1 MKCPHCSFDNRDDAA
16 FCENCGEVFVA
27 ASAKVSVPPV
37 VEVPPVV
44 RVPDVAPAPSKPAPR
59 ASVADL
65 VDPVPDGPDVPDL
78 SGFERLVDSSY
89 VPPAATQA
97 GDTAEI
103 PRINEEYVPRAR
115 SYAMGPTEKELRRRD
130 RQQKKLAK
138 KFSKMQEKEEARK
151 AKELLRAEKERLRAE
166 TAAEKERLRAAEA
179 EAREQRRIAEEEA
192 REARRAAEAAEREER
207 ERLEQERAAAATA
220 AAAVA
225 AETAEME
232 EAPEFTTPGEDA
244 PVAENETSKAGDASG
259 VAFGAIPGAVAG
271 FAAADATA
279 KDDDLDEVLSSG
291 DEVVSLF
298 ERSGKRPAR
307 MGSHAAR
314 PSVNRQGRGRS
325 RKTQDEAGATPETPV
340 VQEAPQ
346 ASPNE
351 SADACAAEE
360 TALMEAASAI
370 VVADQAAVTTAEAE
384 EALTPRAT
392 GELAFPSTIEEETP
406 ELESSIDFSA
416 PEEAA
421 PVRDGADTEAPFPG
435 PSARPPRAKGP
446 IIAAAC
452 IALAV
457 VLAAVAGGTYMAEL
471 WGGKTIPEVVGLSQP
486 EAVDALTA
494 KGFVAQAVEVKSDD
508 PQGTV
513 LSSDPEQGH
522 RAEEGSTVTLSVAVP
537 RIVPAI
543 VGATSEEAAQALEA
557 EGFTAVT
564 YTEEKSNEAAGT
576 VLAVSP
582 EAGTEAK
589 SGDAITVTVAVPY
602 TVPDVEG
609 MSEADAKAALQAE
622 GYEVT
627 SEWYTTE
634 DIEEGTAVSTD
645 PAAGSELNSGSEV
658 TLYVAH
664 SRGTELVDLTREILP
679 GANLTNDEG
688 SFKVENI
695 KSCTYRGD
703 GEVLY
708 TVEARQYEVVT
719 MPFGLG
725 QETVFAKKLTTIEG
739 GIVWND
745 DNEVSYA
752 SPSYSLR
759 ALVLRRTKLGESDL
773 ILTLL
778 SEDGSQKR
786 AVAKGARRPKSSF
799 AARTEPFCVI
809 DALCATGRSLD
820 ILKEARLVAAHDA
833 LRCNLEASAAAA
845 PVAELL
851 ARMSQRDLANP
862 RLFQSAMRVLDAMDG
877 ADDSHRA
884 ALSAAELLKILAFS
898 GLRPSLEVC
907 VGCGEPVALVEGARI
922 PFSAAGGGVLCESC
936 RGLDESVLVDA
947 GTLCWAQYFLTT
959 PFDAIAEG
967 PVDLTGTFAVLH
979 LVQDLVR
986 AHIGSS
992 LKSLEFLFTCG
1003 LF

>member
-1 MKCPHCSFDNRDDAA
+1 M
-16 FCENCGEVFVA
+16 
-27 ASAKVSVPPV
+27 
-37 VEVPPVV
+37 
-44 RVPDVAPAPSKPAPR
+44 
-59 ASVADL
+59 
-65 VDPVPDGPDVPDL
+65 
-78 SGFERLVDSSY
+78 
-89 VPPAATQA
+89 
-97 GDTAEI
+97 
-103 PRINEEYVPRAR
+103 
-115 SYAMGPTEKELRRRD
+115 
-130 RQQKKLAK
+130 
-138 KFSKMQEKEEARK
+138 
-151 AKELLRAEKERLRAE
+151 
-166 TAAEKERLRAAEA
+166 RAAEA

-192 REARRAAEAAEREER
+192 REARRAAEAAEREEC
-207 ERLEQERAAAATA
+207 ERLEQERVATATA

-244 PVAENETSKAGDASG
+244 PVAESEASKAGDASG

-279 KDDDLDEVLSSG
+279 KEDDLDEVLSSG

-325 RKTQDEAGATPETPV
+325 RKTQEEAGATPETPV
-340 VQEAPQ
+340 VQEA
-346 ASPNE
+346 
-351 SADACAAEE
+351 
-360 TALMEAASAI
+360 ALMEAASAI
-370 VVADQAAVTTAEAE
+370 VVADQAAITIAETE
-384 EALTPRAT
+384 EALAPRAT

-421 PVRDGADTEAPFPG
+421 PVRDGADGEAPFPG

-486 EAVDALTA
+486 EATDALSA
-494 KGFVAQAVEVKSDD
+494 KGFAAQAVEVKSDE

-564 YTEEKSNEAAGT
+564 YTEDKSNEAAGT

-752 SPSYSLR
+752 SPSIRY
-759 ALVLRRTKLGESDL
+759 
-773 ILTLL
+773 
-778 SEDGSQKR
+778 
-786 AVAKGARRPKSSF
+786 
-799 AARTEPFCVI
+799 
-809 DALCATGRSLD
+809 
-820 ILKEARLVAAHDA
+820 
-833 LRCNLEASAAAA
+833 
-845 PVAELL
+845 
-851 ARMSQRDLANP
+851 
-862 RLFQSAMRVLDAMDG
+862 
-877 ADDSHRA
+877 
-884 ALSAAELLKILAFS
+884 
-898 GLRPSLEVC
+898 
-907 VGCGEPVALVEGARI
+907 
-922 PFSAAGGGVLCESC
+922 
-936 RGLDESVLVDA
+936 
-947 GTLCWAQYFLTT
+947 
-959 PFDAIAEG
+959 
-967 PVDLTGTFAVLH
+967 
-979 LVQDLVR
+979 
-986 AHIGSS
+986 
-992 LKSLEFLFTCG
+992 
-1003 LF
+1003 

>member
-27 ASAKVSVPPV
+27 AGAAKVSVPSV

-44 RVPDVAPAPSKPAPR
+44 RVPDIAPASSKSAVR

-65 VDPVPDGPDVPDL
+65 VDPVPDGPEVPDL

-89 VPPAATQA
+89 VPPVAAQA

-138 KFSKMQEKEEARK
+138 KFTKMQEKEEARK

-192 REARRAAEAAEREER
+192 REARRAAEAAERERLAAAEREER
-207 ERLEQERAAAATA
+207 ERAEQERLEREQAEALTAAATVA
-220 AAAVA
+220 AATVENEARSKASESEGAALSMGPSAKSDAA
-225 AETAEME
+225 AETL
-232 EAPEFTTPGEDA
+232 
-244 PVAENETSKAGDASG
+244 
-259 VAFGAIPGAVAG
+259 VAG
-271 FAAADATA
+271 ESDE
-279 KDDDLDEVLSSG
+279 LDEILFSG

-314 PSVNRQGRGRS
+314 PSVNRQKRNRGRGVPEEAS
-325 RKTQDEAGATPETPV
+325 AAPENPEEPEMPASSPDEPADVRAT
-340 VQEAPQ
+340 
-346 ASPNE
+346 
-351 SADACAAEE
+351 EE

-370 VVADQAAVTTAEAE
+370 VVADQAAVTAAEAE
-384 EALTPRAT
+384 EALAPRAT
-392 GELAFPSTIEEETP
+392 GELAFPATIEEEGAP
-406 ELESSIDFSA
+406 ESEPSIDFSV
-416 PEEAA
+416 PEEVV
-421 PVRDGADTEAPFPG
+421 PVREGADAETPFSG

-452 IALAV
+452 IALAII
-457 VLAAVAGGTYMAEL
+457 LAAVAGGTYMAEL

-486 EAVDALTA
+486 EAVDALAA
-494 KGFVAQAVEVKSDD
+494 KGFAAQAVEMKSDE

-522 RAEEGSTVTLSVAVP
+522 RAEEGSTVTLSVAAP

-543 VGATSEEAAQALEA
+543 VGATSDEAAQALEA

-609 MSEADAKAALQAE
+609 MSEADAKAALEAE
-622 GYEVT
+622 GYEVST
-627 SEWYTTE
+627 EWYTTE

-645 PAAGSELNSGSEV
+645 PTAGSELNSGSEV

-688 SFKVENI
+688 SFKVESI

-752 SPSYSLR
+752 SPSIRY
-759 ALVLRRTKLGESDL
+759 
-773 ILTLL
+773 
-778 SEDGSQKR
+778 
-786 AVAKGARRPKSSF
+786 
-799 AARTEPFCVI
+799 
-809 DALCATGRSLD
+809 
-820 ILKEARLVAAHDA
+820 
-833 LRCNLEASAAAA
+833 
-845 PVAELL
+845 
-851 ARMSQRDLANP
+851 
-862 RLFQSAMRVLDAMDG
+862 
-877 ADDSHRA
+877 
-884 ALSAAELLKILAFS
+884 
-898 GLRPSLEVC
+898 
-907 VGCGEPVALVEGARI
+907 
-922 PFSAAGGGVLCESC
+922 
-936 RGLDESVLVDA
+936 
-947 GTLCWAQYFLTT
+947 
-959 PFDAIAEG
+959 
-967 PVDLTGTFAVLH
+967 
-979 LVQDLVR
+979 
-986 AHIGSS
+986 
-992 LKSLEFLFTCG
+992 
-1003 LF
+1003 

>member
-27 ASAKVSVPPV
+27 AGAAKVSVPSV

-44 RVPDVAPAPSKPAPR
+44 HVPDIAPASSKSAVR

-65 VDPVPDGPDVPDL
+65 VDPVPDGPEVPDL

-89 VPPAATQA
+89 VPPAAAQA

-138 KFSKMQEKEEARK
+138 KFTKMQEKEEARK

-192 REARRAAEAAEREER
+192 REARRAAEAAERERLATVEREER
-207 ERLEQERAAAATA
+207 ERLEQERVAAATA

-225 AETAEME
+225 VETAEME
-232 EAPEFTTPGEDA
+232 ETPEFTTPGEDA
-244 PVAENETSKAGDASG
+244 PVAESEASKAGDASG

-271 FAAADATA
+271 FAAVDATA

-314 PSVNRQGRGRS
+314 PSVNRQKRARN
-325 RKTQDEAGATPETPV
+325 RNVQEEAGATPE
-340 VQEAPQ
+340 APE

-351 SADACAAEE
+351 PADACAAKE

-384 EALTPRAT
+384 EALAPRAT
-392 GELAFPSTIEEETP
+392 GELAFPATIEEEGAP
-406 ELESSIDFSA
+406 ESEPSIDFSV
-416 PEEAA
+416 PEEVV
-421 PVRDGADTEAPFPG
+421 PVREGADAETPFSG

-452 IALAV
+452 IALAII
-457 VLAAVAGGTYMAEL
+457 LAAVAGGTYMAEL

-486 EAVDALTA
+486 EAVDALAA
-494 KGFVAQAVEVKSDD
+494 KGFAAQAVEVKSDD

-609 MSEADAKAALQAE
+609 MSEADAKAALEAE
-622 GYEVT
+622 GYEVST
-627 SEWYTTE
+627 EWYTTE

-645 PAAGSELNSGSEV
+645 PTAGSELNSGSEV

-752 SPSYSLR
+752 SPSIRY
-759 ALVLRRTKLGESDL
+759 
-773 ILTLL
+773 
-778 SEDGSQKR
+778 
-786 AVAKGARRPKSSF
+786 
-799 AARTEPFCVI
+799 
-809 DALCATGRSLD
+809 
-820 ILKEARLVAAHDA
+820 
-833 LRCNLEASAAAA
+833 
-845 PVAELL
+845 
-851 ARMSQRDLANP
+851 
-862 RLFQSAMRVLDAMDG
+862 
-877 ADDSHRA
+877 
-884 ALSAAELLKILAFS
+884 
-898 GLRPSLEVC
+898 
-907 VGCGEPVALVEGARI
+907 
-922 PFSAAGGGVLCESC
+922 
-936 RGLDESVLVDA
+936 
-947 GTLCWAQYFLTT
+947 
-959 PFDAIAEG
+959 
-967 PVDLTGTFAVLH
+967 
-979 LVQDLVR
+979 
-986 AHIGSS
+986 
-992 LKSLEFLFTCG
+992 
-1003 LF
+1003 

>member
-27 ASAKVSVPPV
+27 AGAAKVSVPSV

-44 RVPDVAPAPSKPAPR
+44 RVPDIAPASSKSAVR

-65 VDPVPDGPDVPDL
+65 VDPVPDGPEVPDL

-89 VPPAATQA
+89 VPPAAAQA

-138 KFSKMQEKEEARK
+138 KFTKMQEKEEARK

-192 REARRAAEAAEREER
+192 REARRAAEAAERERLATVEREER
-207 ERLEQERAAAATA
+207 ERAEQERLEREQAEALTTAATVAAAAIENEARSKASEPEGA
-220 AAAVA
+220 ALSMGPSAKSDAA
-225 AETAEME
+225 AETL
-232 EAPEFTTPGEDA
+232 
-244 PVAENETSKAGDASG
+244 VAVESDE
-259 VAFGAIPGAVAG
+259 
-271 FAAADATA
+271 
-279 KDDDLDEVLSSG
+279 LDEILSSG

-298 ERSGKRPAR
+298 ERSGKCPAR

-314 PSVNRQGRGRS
+314 PSVNRQKRNRGRGVPEEAS
-325 RKTQDEAGATPETPV
+325 AAPENPEEPEMPASSPDEPADVRAT
-340 VQEAPQ
+340 
-346 ASPNE
+346 
-351 SADACAAEE
+351 EE

-384 EALTPRAT
+384 EALAPRAT
-392 GELAFPSTIEEETP
+392 GELAFPATIEEEGAP
-406 ELESSIDFSA
+406 ESEPSIDFSV
-416 PEEAA
+416 PEEVV
-421 PVRDGADTEAPFPG
+421 PVQEGADAETPFSG

-452 IALAV
+452 IALAII
-457 VLAAVAGGTYMAEL
+457 LAAVAGGTYMAEL

-486 EAVDALTA
+486 EATDALAA
-494 KGFVAQAVEVKSDD
+494 KDFAAQAVEVKSDD

-543 VGATSEEAAQALEA
+543 VGATSDDAAQALEA

-752 SPSYSLR
+752 SPSIRY
-759 ALVLRRTKLGESDL
+759 
-773 ILTLL
+773 
-778 SEDGSQKR
+778 
-786 AVAKGARRPKSSF
+786 
-799 AARTEPFCVI
+799 
-809 DALCATGRSLD
+809 
-820 ILKEARLVAAHDA
+820 
-833 LRCNLEASAAAA
+833 
-845 PVAELL
+845 
-851 ARMSQRDLANP
+851 
-862 RLFQSAMRVLDAMDG
+862 
-877 ADDSHRA
+877 
-884 ALSAAELLKILAFS
+884 
-898 GLRPSLEVC
+898 
-907 VGCGEPVALVEGARI
+907 
-922 PFSAAGGGVLCESC
+922 
-936 RGLDESVLVDA
+936 
-947 GTLCWAQYFLTT
+947 
-959 PFDAIAEG
+959 
-967 PVDLTGTFAVLH
+967 
-979 LVQDLVR
+979 
-986 AHIGSS
+986 
-992 LKSLEFLFTCG
+992 
-1003 LF
+1003 

>member
-103 PRINEEYVPRAR
+103 PCINEEYVPRAR

-130 RQQKKLAK
+130 RQQKRLAK

-207 ERLEQERAAAATA
+207 ERLEQERVAAATA

-244 PVAENETSKAGDASG
+244 PVAESEASKAGDASG

-279 KDDDLDEVLSSG
+279 KEDDLDEVLSSG

-325 RKTQDEAGATPETPV
+325 RKTQEEAGATPETPV

-370 VVADQAAVTTAEAE
+370 VVADQAAITIAETE
-384 EALTPRAT
+384 EALAPRAT

-421 PVRDGADTEAPFPG
+421 PVRDGADGEAPFPG

-486 EAVDALTA
+486 EATDALSA
-494 KGFVAQAVEVKSDD
+494 KGFAAQAVEVKSDE

-564 YTEEKSNEAAGT
+564 YTEDKSNEAAGT

-752 SPSYSLR
+752 SPSIRY
-759 ALVLRRTKLGESDL
+759 
-773 ILTLL
+773 
-778 SEDGSQKR
+778 
-786 AVAKGARRPKSSF
+786 
-799 AARTEPFCVI
+799 
-809 DALCATGRSLD
+809 
-820 ILKEARLVAAHDA
+820 
-833 LRCNLEASAAAA
+833 
-845 PVAELL
+845 
-851 ARMSQRDLANP
+851 
-862 RLFQSAMRVLDAMDG
+862 
-877 ADDSHRA
+877 
-884 ALSAAELLKILAFS
+884 
-898 GLRPSLEVC
+898 
-907 VGCGEPVALVEGARI
+907 
-922 PFSAAGGGVLCESC
+922 
-936 RGLDESVLVDA
+936 
-947 GTLCWAQYFLTT
+947 
-959 PFDAIAEG
+959 
-967 PVDLTGTFAVLH
+967 
-979 LVQDLVR
+979 
-986 AHIGSS
+986 
-992 LKSLEFLFTCG
+992 
-1003 LF
+1003 

>member
-27 ASAKVSVPPV
+27 AGAAKVSVPSV

-44 RVPDVAPAPSKPAPR
+44 HVPDIAPASSKSAVR

-65 VDPVPDGPDVPDL
+65 VDPVPDGPEVPDL

-89 VPPAATQA
+89 VPPAAAQA

-138 KFSKMQEKEEARK
+138 KFTKMQEKEEARK

-179 EAREQRRIAEEEA
+179 EARERRRIAEEEA
-192 REARRAAEAAEREER
+192 REARRAAEAAERERLAAAEREER
-207 ERLEQERAAAATA
+207 ERAEQERLEREQAEALTTAATVAAAAIENEARSKASEPEGA
-220 AAAVA
+220 ALSMGPSAKSDAA
-225 AETAEME
+225 AETL
-232 EAPEFTTPGEDA
+232 
-244 PVAENETSKAGDASG
+244 VAVESDE
-259 VAFGAIPGAVAG
+259 
-271 FAAADATA
+271 
-279 KDDDLDEVLSSG
+279 LDEILSSG

-298 ERSGKRPAR
+298 ERSGKRPAC

-314 PSVNRQGRGRS
+314 PSVNRQKRNRGRGVPEEAS
-325 RKTQDEAGATPETPV
+325 AAPENPEEPEMPASSPDEPADVRAT
-340 VQEAPQ
+340 
-346 ASPNE
+346 
-351 SADACAAEE
+351 EE

-384 EALTPRAT
+384 EALAPRAT
-392 GELAFPSTIEEETP
+392 GELAFPATIEEEGAP
-406 ELESSIDFSA
+406 ESEPSIDFSV
-416 PEEAA
+416 PEEVV
-421 PVRDGADTEAPFPG
+421 PVREGADAETPFSG

-452 IALAV
+452 IALAII
-457 VLAAVAGGTYMAEL
+457 LAAVAGGTYMAEL

-486 EAVDALTA
+486 EAVDALAA
-494 KGFVAQAVEVKSDD
+494 KGFAAQAVEVKSDD

-522 RAEEGSTVTLSVAVP
+522 RAEEGSTVTLSVAAP

-543 VGATSEEAAQALEA
+543 VGATSDDAAQALEA

-564 YTEEKSNEAAGT
+564 YTEEKSNEVAGT

-609 MSEADAKAALQAE
+609 MSEADAKAALEAE
-622 GYEVT
+622 GYEVST
-627 SEWYTTE
+627 EWYTTE

-645 PAAGSELNSGSEV
+645 PIAGSELNSGSEV

-752 SPSYSLR
+752 SPSIRY
-759 ALVLRRTKLGESDL
+759 
-773 ILTLL
+773 
-778 SEDGSQKR
+778 
-786 AVAKGARRPKSSF
+786 
-799 AARTEPFCVI
+799 
-809 DALCATGRSLD
+809 
-820 ILKEARLVAAHDA
+820 
-833 LRCNLEASAAAA
+833 
-845 PVAELL
+845 
-851 ARMSQRDLANP
+851 
-862 RLFQSAMRVLDAMDG
+862 
-877 ADDSHRA
+877 
-884 ALSAAELLKILAFS
+884 
-898 GLRPSLEVC
+898 
-907 VGCGEPVALVEGARI
+907 
-922 PFSAAGGGVLCESC
+922 
-936 RGLDESVLVDA
+936 
-947 GTLCWAQYFLTT
+947 
-959 PFDAIAEG
+959 
-967 PVDLTGTFAVLH
+967 
-979 LVQDLVR
+979 
-986 AHIGSS
+986 
-992 LKSLEFLFTCG
+992 
-1003 LF
+1003 

>member
-27 ASAKVSVPPV
+27 AGAAKVSVPSV

-44 RVPDVAPAPSKPAPR
+44 RVPDIAPASSKSAVR

-65 VDPVPDGPDVPDL
+65 VDPVPDGPEVPDL

-89 VPPAATQA
+89 VPPAAAQA

-138 KFSKMQEKEEARK
+138 KFTKMQEKEEARK

-192 REARRAAEAAEREER
+192 REARRAAEAAERERLATVEREER
-207 ERLEQERAAAATA
+207 ERAEQERLEREQAEALTTAATVAAAAIENEARSKASEPEGA
-220 AAAVA
+220 ALSMGPSAKSDAA
-225 AETAEME
+225 AETL
-232 EAPEFTTPGEDA
+232 
-244 PVAENETSKAGDASG
+244 VAVESDE
-259 VAFGAIPGAVAG
+259 
-271 FAAADATA
+271 
-279 KDDDLDEVLSSG
+279 LDEILSSG
-291 DEVVSLF
+291 DEMVSLF
-298 ERSGKRPAR
+298 ERSGKCPAR

-314 PSVNRQGRGRS
+314 PSVNRQKRNRGRGVPEEAS
-325 RKTQDEAGATPETPV
+325 AAPENPEEPEMPASSPDEPADVRAT
-340 VQEAPQ
+340 
-346 ASPNE
+346 
-351 SADACAAEE
+351 EE

-384 EALTPRAT
+384 EALAPRAT
-392 GELAFPSTIEEETP
+392 GELAFPATIEEEGAP
-406 ELESSIDFSA
+406 ESEPSIDFSV
-416 PEEAA
+416 PEEVV
-421 PVRDGADTEAPFPG
+421 PVQEGADAETPFSG

-452 IALAV
+452 IALAII
-457 VLAAVAGGTYMAEL
+457 LAAVAGGTYMAEL

-486 EAVDALTA
+486 EATDALAA
-494 KGFVAQAVEVKSDD
+494 KGFAAQAVEVKSDD

-543 VGATSEEAAQALEA
+543 VGATSDDAAQALEA

-609 MSEADAKAALQAE
+609 MSEADAKAALEAE
-622 GYEVT
+622 GYEVST
-627 SEWYTTE
+627 EWYTTE

-752 SPSYSLR
+752 SPSIRY
-759 ALVLRRTKLGESDL
+759 
-773 ILTLL
+773 
-778 SEDGSQKR
+778 
-786 AVAKGARRPKSSF
+786 
-799 AARTEPFCVI
+799 
-809 DALCATGRSLD
+809 
-820 ILKEARLVAAHDA
+820 
-833 LRCNLEASAAAA
+833 
-845 PVAELL
+845 
-851 ARMSQRDLANP
+851 
-862 RLFQSAMRVLDAMDG
+862 
-877 ADDSHRA
+877 
-884 ALSAAELLKILAFS
+884 
-898 GLRPSLEVC
+898 
-907 VGCGEPVALVEGARI
+907 
-922 PFSAAGGGVLCESC
+922 
-936 RGLDESVLVDA
+936 
-947 GTLCWAQYFLTT
+947 
-959 PFDAIAEG
+959 
-967 PVDLTGTFAVLH
+967 
-979 LVQDLVR
+979 
-986 AHIGSS
+986 
-992 LKSLEFLFTCG
+992 
-1003 LF
+1003 

>member
-27 ASAKVSVPPV
+27 AGAAKVSVPSV

-44 RVPDVAPAPSKPAPR
+44 RVPDIAPASSKSAVR

-65 VDPVPDGPDVPDL
+65 VDPVPDGPEVPDL

-89 VPPAATQA
+89 VPPAAAQA

-138 KFSKMQEKEEARK
+138 KFTKMQEKEEARK

-192 REARRAAEAAEREER
+192 REARRAAEAAERERLAAAEREER
-207 ERLEQERAAAATA
+207 ERAEQERLEREQAEALTTAATVAAAAIENEARSKASEPEGA
-220 AAAVA
+220 ALSMGPSAKSDAA
-225 AETAEME
+225 AETL
-232 EAPEFTTPGEDA
+232 
-244 PVAENETSKAGDASG
+244 VAVESDE
-259 VAFGAIPGAVAG
+259 
-271 FAAADATA
+271 
-279 KDDDLDEVLSSG
+279 LDEILSSG
-291 DEVVSLF
+291 DDVVSLF

-314 PSVNRQGRGRS
+314 PSVNRQKRNRGRGVPEEAAAAPENPEEPEMPAS
-325 RKTQDEAGATPETPV
+325 SPDEPADVRAT
-340 VQEAPQ
+340 
-346 ASPNE
+346 
-351 SADACAAEE
+351 EE

-370 VVADQAAVTTAEAE
+370 VVADQATVTTAEAE
-384 EALTPRAT
+384 EALAPRAT
-392 GELAFPSTIEEETP
+392 GELAVPAAIGEVIPETEPPVDYQVLEE
-406 ELESSIDFSA
+406 DASA
-416 PEEAA
+416 PYEVDDETSSPA
-421 PVRDGADTEAPFPG
+421 PT
-435 PSARPPRAKGP
+435 ARPPRAKGP

-486 EAVDALTA
+486 EATDALSA
-494 KGFVAQAVEVKSDD
+494 KGFAAQAVEVKSDE

-752 SPSYSLR
+752 SPSIRY
-759 ALVLRRTKLGESDL
+759 
-773 ILTLL
+773 
-778 SEDGSQKR
+778 
-786 AVAKGARRPKSSF
+786 
-799 AARTEPFCVI
+799 
-809 DALCATGRSLD
+809 
-820 ILKEARLVAAHDA
+820 
-833 LRCNLEASAAAA
+833 
-845 PVAELL
+845 
-851 ARMSQRDLANP
+851 
-862 RLFQSAMRVLDAMDG
+862 
-877 ADDSHRA
+877 
-884 ALSAAELLKILAFS
+884 
-898 GLRPSLEVC
+898 
-907 VGCGEPVALVEGARI
+907 
-922 PFSAAGGGVLCESC
+922 
-936 RGLDESVLVDA
+936 
-947 GTLCWAQYFLTT
+947 
-959 PFDAIAEG
+959 
-967 PVDLTGTFAVLH
+967 
-979 LVQDLVR
+979 
-986 AHIGSS
+986 
-992 LKSLEFLFTCG
+992 
-1003 LF
+1003 

>member
-1 MKCPHCSFDNRDDAA
+1 
-16 FCENCGEVFVA
+16 
-27 ASAKVSVPPV
+27 
-37 VEVPPVV
+37 
-44 RVPDVAPAPSKPAPR
+44 
-59 ASVADL
+59 
-65 VDPVPDGPDVPDL
+65 
-78 SGFERLVDSSY
+78 
-89 VPPAATQA
+89 
-97 GDTAEI
+97 
-103 PRINEEYVPRAR
+103 
-115 SYAMGPTEKELRRRD
+115 
-130 RQQKKLAK
+130 
-138 KFSKMQEKEEARK
+138 
-151 AKELLRAEKERLRAE
+151 
-166 TAAEKERLRAAEA
+166 
-179 EAREQRRIAEEEA
+179 
-192 REARRAAEAAEREER
+192 
-207 ERLEQERAAAATA
+207 
-220 AAAVA
+220 
-225 AETAEME
+225 
-232 EAPEFTTPGEDA
+232 
-244 PVAENETSKAGDASG
+244 
-259 VAFGAIPGAVAG
+259 
-271 FAAADATA
+271 
-279 KDDDLDEVLSSG
+279 
-291 DEVVSLF
+291 
-298 ERSGKRPAR
+298 
-307 MGSHAAR
+307 
-314 PSVNRQGRGRS
+314 
-325 RKTQDEAGATPETPV
+325 
-340 VQEAPQ
+340 
-346 ASPNE
+346 
-351 SADACAAEE
+351 
-360 TALMEAASAI
+360 MEAASAI
-370 VVADQAAVTTAEAE
+370 VVADQAAITIAEAE

-406 ELESSIDFSA
+406 ELESSIGFSA

-421 PVRDGADTEAPFPG
+421 PVRDGADGEAPFPG

-486 EAVDALTA
+486 EAVDALAA

-752 SPSYSLR
+752 SPSIRY
-759 ALVLRRTKLGESDL
+759 
-773 ILTLL
+773 
-778 SEDGSQKR
+778 
-786 AVAKGARRPKSSF
+786 
-799 AARTEPFCVI
+799 
-809 DALCATGRSLD
+809 
-820 ILKEARLVAAHDA
+820 
-833 LRCNLEASAAAA
+833 
-845 PVAELL
+845 
-851 ARMSQRDLANP
+851 
-862 RLFQSAMRVLDAMDG
+862 
-877 ADDSHRA
+877 
-884 ALSAAELLKILAFS
+884 
-898 GLRPSLEVC
+898 
-907 VGCGEPVALVEGARI
+907 
-922 PFSAAGGGVLCESC
+922 
-936 RGLDESVLVDA
+936 
-947 GTLCWAQYFLTT
+947 
-959 PFDAIAEG
+959 
-967 PVDLTGTFAVLH
+967 
-979 LVQDLVR
+979 
-986 AHIGSS
+986 
-992 LKSLEFLFTCG
+992 
-1003 LF
+1003 

>member
-27 ASAKVSVPPV
+27 ASAAKVSVPSV

-44 RVPDVAPAPSKPAPR
+44 RVPDIEAAPAKPATR

-65 VDPVPDGPDVPDL
+65 VDPVPDGPAVPDL

-89 VPPAATQA
+89 VPPAAAQA

-151 AKELLRAEKERLRAE
+151 AKELLRVEKERLRAE

-179 EAREQRRIAEEEA
+179 
-192 REARRAAEAAEREER
+192 AEREER
-207 ERLEQERAAAATA
+207 ERAEQERLEREQAEALTAAATVA
-220 AAAVA
+220 AAAVENEARSMESEPEGA
-225 AETAEME
+225 ALSMGTSAKSDVVAEM
-232 EAPEFTTPGEDA
+232 
-244 PVAENETSKAGDASG
+244 PVATEGDG
-259 VAFGAIPGAVAG
+259 
-271 FAAADATA
+271 
-279 KDDDLDEVLSSG
+279 LDEILSSG

-314 PSVNRQGRGRS
+314 PSVNRQKRNRGRGVPE
-325 RKTQDEAGATPETPV
+325 EASAASENPEVPETQVP
-340 VQEAPQ
+340 
-346 ASPNE
+346 SPDE
-351 SADACAAEE
+351 TADVRATEE

-384 EALTPRAT
+384 EGLAPLTT
-392 GELAFPSTIEEETP
+392 GELAVPAAIGEAVPKT
-406 ELESSIDFSA
+406 ESSGDFSA
-416 PEEAA
+416 AEEDAL
-421 PVRDGADTEAPFPG
+421 VRDEVDDEAPFPG

-452 IALAV
+452 IALAII
-457 VLAAVAGGTYMAEL
+457 LAAVAGGTYMAEL
-471 WGGKTIPEVVGLSQP
+471 WCGKTIPEVVGLFQP
-486 EAVDALTA
+486 EAVDALAA
-494 KGFVAQAVEVKSDD
+494 KGFAAQAVEMKSDE

-522 RAEEGSTVTLSVAVP
+522 RAEEGSTVTLSVAAP

-543 VGATSEEAAQALEA
+543 VGATSDEAAQALEA

-609 MSEADAKAALQAE
+609 MSEADAKAVLEAE
-622 GYEVT
+622 GYEVST
-627 SEWYTTE
+627 EWYTTE

-752 SPSYSLR
+752 SPSIRY
-759 ALVLRRTKLGESDL
+759 
-773 ILTLL
+773 
-778 SEDGSQKR
+778 
-786 AVAKGARRPKSSF
+786 
-799 AARTEPFCVI
+799 
-809 DALCATGRSLD
+809 
-820 ILKEARLVAAHDA
+820 
-833 LRCNLEASAAAA
+833 
-845 PVAELL
+845 
-851 ARMSQRDLANP
+851 
-862 RLFQSAMRVLDAMDG
+862 
-877 ADDSHRA
+877 
-884 ALSAAELLKILAFS
+884 
-898 GLRPSLEVC
+898 
-907 VGCGEPVALVEGARI
+907 
-922 PFSAAGGGVLCESC
+922 
-936 RGLDESVLVDA
+936 
-947 GTLCWAQYFLTT
+947 
-959 PFDAIAEG
+959 
-967 PVDLTGTFAVLH
+967 
-979 LVQDLVR
+979 
-986 AHIGSS
+986 
-992 LKSLEFLFTCG
+992 
-1003 LF
+1003 

>member
-27 ASAKVSVPPV
+27 AGAAKVSVPSV

-44 RVPDVAPAPSKPAPR
+44 RVPDIAPASSKSAVR

-65 VDPVPDGPDVPDL
+65 VDPVPDGPEVPDL

-89 VPPAATQA
+89 VPPAAAQA

-138 KFSKMQEKEEARK
+138 KFTKMQEKEEARK

-192 REARRAAEAAEREER
+192 REARRAAEAAERERLATVEREER
-207 ERLEQERAAAATA
+207 ERLEQERVAAATA

-225 AETAEME
+225 VETAEME
-232 EAPEFTTPGEDA
+232 ETPEFTTPGEDA
-244 PVAENETSKAGDASG
+244 PVAESEASKAGDASG

-271 FAAADATA
+271 FAAVDATA
-279 KDDDLDEVLSSG
+279 EDDGLGEVLSSG

-314 PSVNRQGRGRS
+314 PSVNRQKRS
-325 RKTQDEAGATPETPV
+325 RNRSAQEEAPETLETPEAAEVP
-340 VQEAPQ
+340 A
-346 ASPNE
+346 ASFDEP
-351 SADACAAEE
+351 ADACAAEE

-370 VVADQAAVTTAEAE
+370 VVADQAAVTTTEAE
-384 EALTPRAT
+384 EALAPRAT

-406 ELESSIDFSA
+406 EVESSIDFSA

-486 EAVDALTA
+486 EAVDALAA
-494 KGFVAQAVEVKSDD
+494 KGFAPQAVEVKSDD
-508 PQGTV
+508 PQDTV

-695 KSCTYRGD
+695 TSCTYRGD

-752 SPSYSLR
+752 SPSIRY
-759 ALVLRRTKLGESDL
+759 
-773 ILTLL
+773 
-778 SEDGSQKR
+778 
-786 AVAKGARRPKSSF
+786 
-799 AARTEPFCVI
+799 
-809 DALCATGRSLD
+809 
-820 ILKEARLVAAHDA
+820 
-833 LRCNLEASAAAA
+833 
-845 PVAELL
+845 
-851 ARMSQRDLANP
+851 
-862 RLFQSAMRVLDAMDG
+862 
-877 ADDSHRA
+877 
-884 ALSAAELLKILAFS
+884 
-898 GLRPSLEVC
+898 
-907 VGCGEPVALVEGARI
+907 
-922 PFSAAGGGVLCESC
+922 
-936 RGLDESVLVDA
+936 
-947 GTLCWAQYFLTT
+947 
-959 PFDAIAEG
+959 
-967 PVDLTGTFAVLH
+967 
-979 LVQDLVR
+979 
-986 AHIGSS
+986 
-992 LKSLEFLFTCG
+992 
-1003 LF
+1003 

>member
-192 REARRAAEAAEREER
+192 REARRAAEAAE
-207 ERLEQERAAAATA
+207 
-220 AAAVA
+220 
-225 AETAEME
+225 ME
-232 EAPEFTTPGEDA
+232 ETPEFTTPGEDA
-244 PVAENETSKAGDASG
+244 PVAENEASKAGDASG

-346 ASPNE
+346 ASLNE

-384 EALTPRAT
+384 EALTPRAI

-406 ELESSIDFSA
+406 ELESSIDFST

-421 PVRDGADTEAPFPG
+421 PVRDGADGKAPFPG

-486 EAVDALTA
+486 EATDALSA
-494 KGFVAQAVEVKSDD
+494 KGFAAQAVEVKSDE

-543 VGATSEEAAQALEA
+543 VGATSDEAAQALEA

-752 SPSYSLR
+752 SPSIRY
-759 ALVLRRTKLGESDL
+759 
-773 ILTLL
+773 
-778 SEDGSQKR
+778 
-786 AVAKGARRPKSSF
+786 
-799 AARTEPFCVI
+799 
-809 DALCATGRSLD
+809 
-820 ILKEARLVAAHDA
+820 
-833 LRCNLEASAAAA
+833 
-845 PVAELL
+845 
-851 ARMSQRDLANP
+851 
-862 RLFQSAMRVLDAMDG
+862 
-877 ADDSHRA
+877 
-884 ALSAAELLKILAFS
+884 
-898 GLRPSLEVC
+898 
-907 VGCGEPVALVEGARI
+907 
-922 PFSAAGGGVLCESC
+922 
-936 RGLDESVLVDA
+936 
-947 GTLCWAQYFLTT
+947 
-959 PFDAIAEG
+959 
-967 PVDLTGTFAVLH
+967 
-979 LVQDLVR
+979 
-986 AHIGSS
+986 
-992 LKSLEFLFTCG
+992 
-1003 LF
+1003 

>member
-1 MKCPHCSFDNRDDAA
+1 
-16 FCENCGEVFVA
+16 
-27 ASAKVSVPPV
+27 
-37 VEVPPVV
+37 
-44 RVPDVAPAPSKPAPR
+44 
-59 ASVADL
+59 
-65 VDPVPDGPDVPDL
+65 
-78 SGFERLVDSSY
+78 
-89 VPPAATQA
+89 
-97 GDTAEI
+97 
-103 PRINEEYVPRAR
+103 
-115 SYAMGPTEKELRRRD
+115 
-130 RQQKKLAK
+130 
-138 KFSKMQEKEEARK
+138 
-151 AKELLRAEKERLRAE
+151 
-166 TAAEKERLRAAEA
+166 
-179 EAREQRRIAEEEA
+179 
-192 REARRAAEAAEREER
+192 
-207 ERLEQERAAAATA
+207 
-220 AAAVA
+220 
-225 AETAEME
+225 
-232 EAPEFTTPGEDA
+232 
-244 PVAENETSKAGDASG
+244 
-259 VAFGAIPGAVAG
+259 
-271 FAAADATA
+271 
-279 KDDDLDEVLSSG
+279 
-291 DEVVSLF
+291 
-298 ERSGKRPAR
+298 
-307 MGSHAAR
+307 
-314 PSVNRQGRGRS
+314 
-325 RKTQDEAGATPETPV
+325 
-340 VQEAPQ
+340 
-346 ASPNE
+346 
-351 SADACAAEE
+351 
-360 TALMEAASAI
+360 MEAVSAI
-370 VVADQAAVTTAEAE
+370 VVADQAAITIAETE
-384 EALTPRAT
+384 EALAPRAT

-421 PVRDGADTEAPFPG
+421 PVRDGADGEAPFPG

-486 EAVDALTA
+486 EAVDALAA
-494 KGFVAQAVEVKSDD
+494 KGFAPQAVEVKSDE

-752 SPSYSLR
+752 SPSIRY
-759 ALVLRRTKLGESDL
+759 
-773 ILTLL
+773 
-778 SEDGSQKR
+778 
-786 AVAKGARRPKSSF
+786 
-799 AARTEPFCVI
+799 
-809 DALCATGRSLD
+809 
-820 ILKEARLVAAHDA
+820 
-833 LRCNLEASAAAA
+833 
-845 PVAELL
+845 
-851 ARMSQRDLANP
+851 
-862 RLFQSAMRVLDAMDG
+862 
-877 ADDSHRA
+877 
-884 ALSAAELLKILAFS
+884 
-898 GLRPSLEVC
+898 
-907 VGCGEPVALVEGARI
+907 
-922 PFSAAGGGVLCESC
+922 
-936 RGLDESVLVDA
+936 
-947 GTLCWAQYFLTT
+947 
-959 PFDAIAEG
+959 
-967 PVDLTGTFAVLH
+967 
-979 LVQDLVR
+979 
-986 AHIGSS
+986 
-992 LKSLEFLFTCG
+992 
-1003 LF
+1003 

>member
-27 ASAKVSVPPV
+27 ADAAKVSVPSV

-44 RVPDVAPAPSKPAPR
+44 RVPDIAPASSKSAVR

-65 VDPVPDGPDVPDL
+65 VDPVPDGPEVPDL

-89 VPPAATQA
+89 VPPAAAQA

-138 KFSKMQEKEEARK
+138 KFTKMQEKEEARK
-151 AKELLRAEKERLRAE
+151 SKELLRAEKERLRAE

-192 REARRAAEAAEREER
+192 REARRAAEAAERERLATVEREER
-207 ERLEQERAAAATA
+207 ERLEQERVAAATA
-220 AAAVA
+220 AAAMAV
-225 AETAEME
+225 ETAEME
-232 EAPEFTTPGEDA
+232 ETPEFTTPGEDA
-244 PVAENETSKAGDASG
+244 PVAESEASKAGDASG

-271 FAAADATA
+271 FAAVDATA

-314 PSVNRQGRGRS
+314 PSVNRQKRARN
-325 RKTQDEAGATPETPV
+325 RNVQEEAGATPE
-340 VQEAPQ
+340 APE

-351 SADACAAEE
+351 PADACAAEE

-384 EALTPRAT
+384 EALAPRAT
-392 GELAFPSTIEEETP
+392 GELAFPATIEEEGAP
-406 ELESSIDFSA
+406 ESEPSIDFSV
-416 PEEAA
+416 PEEVV
-421 PVRDGADTEAPFPG
+421 PVREGADAETPFSG

-452 IALAV
+452 IALAII
-457 VLAAVAGGTYMAEL
+457 LAAVAGGTYMAEL

-486 EAVDALTA
+486 EAVDALAA
-494 KGFVAQAVEVKSDD
+494 KGFAAQAVEVKSDD

-543 VGATSEEAAQALEA
+543 VGATSDDAAQALEA

-609 MSEADAKAALQAE
+609 MSEADAKAALEAE
-622 GYEVT
+622 GYEVST
-627 SEWYTTE
+627 EWYTTE

-752 SPSYSLR
+752 SPSIRY
-759 ALVLRRTKLGESDL
+759 
-773 ILTLL
+773 
-778 SEDGSQKR
+778 
-786 AVAKGARRPKSSF
+786 
-799 AARTEPFCVI
+799 
-809 DALCATGRSLD
+809 
-820 ILKEARLVAAHDA
+820 
-833 LRCNLEASAAAA
+833 
-845 PVAELL
+845 
-851 ARMSQRDLANP
+851 
-862 RLFQSAMRVLDAMDG
+862 
-877 ADDSHRA
+877 
-884 ALSAAELLKILAFS
+884 
-898 GLRPSLEVC
+898 
-907 VGCGEPVALVEGARI
+907 
-922 PFSAAGGGVLCESC
+922 
-936 RGLDESVLVDA
+936 
-947 GTLCWAQYFLTT
+947 
-959 PFDAIAEG
+959 
-967 PVDLTGTFAVLH
+967 
-979 LVQDLVR
+979 
-986 AHIGSS
+986 
-992 LKSLEFLFTCG
+992 
-1003 LF
+1003 

>member
-27 ASAKVSVPPV
+27 AGAAKVSVPSV

-44 RVPDVAPAPSKPAPR
+44 RVPDIAPASSKSAVR

-65 VDPVPDGPDVPDL
+65 VDPVPDGPEVPDL

-89 VPPAATQA
+89 VPPAAAQA

-138 KFSKMQEKEEARK
+138 KFTKMQEKEEARK

-192 REARRAAEAAEREER
+192 REARRAAEAAERERLATVEREER
-207 ERLEQERAAAATA
+207 ERAEQERLEREQAEALTTAATVAAAAIENEARSKASEPEGA
-220 AAAVA
+220 ALSMGPSAKSDAA
-225 AETAEME
+225 AETL
-232 EAPEFTTPGEDA
+232 
-244 PVAENETSKAGDASG
+244 VAVESDE
-259 VAFGAIPGAVAG
+259 
-271 FAAADATA
+271 
-279 KDDDLDEVLSSG
+279 LDEILSSG
-291 DEVVSLF
+291 DEMVSLF
-298 ERSGKRPAR
+298 ERSGKCPAR

-314 PSVNRQGRGRS
+314 PSVNRQKRNRGRGVPEEAS
-325 RKTQDEAGATPETPV
+325 AAPENPEEPEMPASSPDEPADVRAT
-340 VQEAPQ
+340 
-346 ASPNE
+346 
-351 SADACAAEE
+351 EE

-384 EALTPRAT
+384 EALAPRAT
-392 GELAFPSTIEEETP
+392 GELAFPATIEEEGAP
-406 ELESSIDFSA
+406 ESEPSIDFSV
-416 PEEAA
+416 PEEVV
-421 PVRDGADTEAPFPG
+421 PVQEGADAETPFSG

-452 IALAV
+452 IALAII
-457 VLAAVAGGTYMAEL
+457 LAAVAGGTYMAEL

-486 EAVDALTA
+486 EATDALAA
-494 KGFVAQAVEVKSDD
+494 KGFAAQAVEVKSDD

-543 VGATSEEAAQALEA
+543 VGATSDDAAQALEA

-609 MSEADAKAALQAE
+609 MSEADAKAALEAE
-622 GYEVT
+622 GYEVPT
-627 SEWYTTE
+627 EWYTTE

-752 SPSYSLR
+752 SPSIRY
-759 ALVLRRTKLGESDL
+759 
-773 ILTLL
+773 
-778 SEDGSQKR
+778 
-786 AVAKGARRPKSSF
+786 
-799 AARTEPFCVI
+799 
-809 DALCATGRSLD
+809 
-820 ILKEARLVAAHDA
+820 
-833 LRCNLEASAAAA
+833 
-845 PVAELL
+845 
-851 ARMSQRDLANP
+851 
-862 RLFQSAMRVLDAMDG
+862 
-877 ADDSHRA
+877 
-884 ALSAAELLKILAFS
+884 
-898 GLRPSLEVC
+898 
-907 VGCGEPVALVEGARI
+907 
-922 PFSAAGGGVLCESC
+922 
-936 RGLDESVLVDA
+936 
-947 GTLCWAQYFLTT
+947 
-959 PFDAIAEG
+959 
-967 PVDLTGTFAVLH
+967 
-979 LVQDLVR
+979 
-986 AHIGSS
+986 
-992 LKSLEFLFTCG
+992 
-1003 LF
+1003 

>member
-27 ASAKVSVPPV
+27 AGAAKVSVPSV

-44 RVPDVAPAPSKPAPR
+44 RVPDIAPASSKSAVR

-65 VDPVPDGPDVPDL
+65 VDPVPDGPEVPDL

-89 VPPAATQA
+89 VPPAAAQA

-138 KFSKMQEKEEARK
+138 KFTKMQEKEEARK

-192 REARRAAEAAEREER
+192 REARRAAEAAERERLAAAEREER
-207 ERLEQERAAAATA
+207 ERAEQERLEREQAEALTTAATVAAAAIENEARSKASEPEGA
-220 AAAVA
+220 ALSMGPSAKSDAA
-225 AETAEME
+225 AETL
-232 EAPEFTTPGEDA
+232 
-244 PVAENETSKAGDASG
+244 VAVESDE
-259 VAFGAIPGAVAG
+259 
-271 FAAADATA
+271 
-279 KDDDLDEVLSSG
+279 LDEILSSG
-291 DEVVSLF
+291 DEMVSLF
-298 ERSGKRPAR
+298 ERSGKCPAR

-314 PSVNRQGRGRS
+314 PSVNRQKRNRGRGVPEEAS
-325 RKTQDEAGATPETPV
+325 AAPENPEEPEMPASSPDEPADVRAT
-340 VQEAPQ
+340 
-346 ASPNE
+346 
-351 SADACAAEE
+351 EE

-384 EALTPRAT
+384 EALAPRAT
-392 GELAFPSTIEEETP
+392 GELAFPATIEEEGAP
-406 ELESSIDFSA
+406 ESEPSIDFSV
-416 PEEAA
+416 PEEVV
-421 PVRDGADTEAPFPG
+421 PVQEGADAETPFSG

-452 IALAV
+452 IALAII
-457 VLAAVAGGTYMAEL
+457 LAAVAGGTYMAEL

-486 EAVDALTA
+486 EATDALAA
-494 KGFVAQAVEVKSDD
+494 KGFAAQAVEVKSDD

-543 VGATSEEAAQALEA
+543 VGATSDDAAQALEA

-609 MSEADAKAALQAE
+609 MSEADAKAALEAE
-622 GYEVT
+622 GYEVST
-627 SEWYTTE
+627 EWYTTE

-752 SPSYSLR
+752 SPSIRY
-759 ALVLRRTKLGESDL
+759 
-773 ILTLL
+773 
-778 SEDGSQKR
+778 
-786 AVAKGARRPKSSF
+786 
-799 AARTEPFCVI
+799 
-809 DALCATGRSLD
+809 
-820 ILKEARLVAAHDA
+820 
-833 LRCNLEASAAAA
+833 
-845 PVAELL
+845 
-851 ARMSQRDLANP
+851 
-862 RLFQSAMRVLDAMDG
+862 
-877 ADDSHRA
+877 
-884 ALSAAELLKILAFS
+884 
-898 GLRPSLEVC
+898 
-907 VGCGEPVALVEGARI
+907 
-922 PFSAAGGGVLCESC
+922 
-936 RGLDESVLVDA
+936 
-947 GTLCWAQYFLTT
+947 
-959 PFDAIAEG
+959 
-967 PVDLTGTFAVLH
+967 
-979 LVQDLVR
+979 
-986 AHIGSS
+986 
-992 LKSLEFLFTCG
+992 
-1003 LF
+1003 

>member
-27 ASAKVSVPPV
+27 AGAAKVSAPSV

-44 RVPDVAPAPSKPAPR
+44 RVPDIAPASSKSAVR

-65 VDPVPDGPDVPDL
+65 VDPVPDGPEVPDL

-89 VPPAATQA
+89 VPPAAAQA

-138 KFSKMQEKEEARK
+138 KFTKMQEKEEARK

-192 REARRAAEAAEREER
+192 REARRAAEAAERERLAAAEREER
-207 ERLEQERAAAATA
+207 ERAEQERLEREQAEALTTAATVAAAAIENEARSKASEPEGA
-220 AAAVA
+220 ALSMGPSAKSDAA
-225 AETAEME
+225 AETL
-232 EAPEFTTPGEDA
+232 
-244 PVAENETSKAGDASG
+244 VAVESDE
-259 VAFGAIPGAVAG
+259 
-271 FAAADATA
+271 
-279 KDDDLDEVLSSG
+279 LDEILSSG

-314 PSVNRQGRGRS
+314 PSVNRQKRNRGRGVPE
-325 RKTQDEAGATPETPV
+325 EASAAPENP
-340 VQEAPQ
+340 EEPEMP
-346 ASPNE
+346 ASSPTE
-351 SADACAAEE
+351 PADACAAEE
-360 TALMEAASAI
+360 TALMEAVSAI

-384 EALTPRAT
+384 EALAPRAT
-392 GELAFPSTIEEETP
+392 GELAFPATIEEEGAP
-406 ELESSIDFSA
+406 ESEPSIDFSV
-416 PEEAA
+416 PEEVV
-421 PVRDGADTEAPFPG
+421 PVREGADAETPFSG

-486 EAVDALTA
+486 EAVDALAA

-752 SPSYSLR
+752 SPSIRY
-759 ALVLRRTKLGESDL
+759 
-773 ILTLL
+773 
-778 SEDGSQKR
+778 
-786 AVAKGARRPKSSF
+786 
-799 AARTEPFCVI
+799 
-809 DALCATGRSLD
+809 
-820 ILKEARLVAAHDA
+820 
-833 LRCNLEASAAAA
+833 
-845 PVAELL
+845 
-851 ARMSQRDLANP
+851 
-862 RLFQSAMRVLDAMDG
+862 
-877 ADDSHRA
+877 
-884 ALSAAELLKILAFS
+884 
-898 GLRPSLEVC
+898 
-907 VGCGEPVALVEGARI
+907 
-922 PFSAAGGGVLCESC
+922 
-936 RGLDESVLVDA
+936 
-947 GTLCWAQYFLTT
+947 
-959 PFDAIAEG
+959 
-967 PVDLTGTFAVLH
+967 
-979 LVQDLVR
+979 
-986 AHIGSS
+986 
-992 LKSLEFLFTCG
+992 
-1003 LF
+1003 

>member
-16 FCENCGEVFVA
+16 FCENCGGVFVA
-27 ASAKVSVPPV
+27 AGAAKISVHSV

-44 RVPDVAPAPSKPAPR
+44 QVPDIATASSKSAVR

-65 VDPVPDGPDVPDL
+65 VDPVPDGPEVPDL

-89 VPPAATQA
+89 VPPAAAQA

-138 KFSKMQEKEEARK
+138 KFTKMQEKEEARK

-192 REARRAAEAAEREER
+192 REARRAAEAAERERLATVEREER
-207 ERLEQERAAAATA
+207 ERLEQERVAAATA

-225 AETAEME
+225 VETAEME
-232 EAPEFTTPGEDA
+232 ETPEFTTPGEDA
-244 PVAENETSKAGDASG
+244 PVAESEASKAGDASG

-271 FAAADATA
+271 FAAVDATA

-325 RKTQDEAGATPETPV
+325 RKSQDEAGATPETPV

-406 ELESSIDFSA
+406 ELESSIGFSA

-421 PVRDGADTEAPFPG
+421 PVRDGADGEAPFPG

-486 EAVDALTA
+486 EAVDALAA

-752 SPSYSLR
+752 SPSIRY
-759 ALVLRRTKLGESDL
+759 
-773 ILTLL
+773 
-778 SEDGSQKR
+778 
-786 AVAKGARRPKSSF
+786 
-799 AARTEPFCVI
+799 
-809 DALCATGRSLD
+809 
-820 ILKEARLVAAHDA
+820 
-833 LRCNLEASAAAA
+833 
-845 PVAELL
+845 
-851 ARMSQRDLANP
+851 
-862 RLFQSAMRVLDAMDG
+862 
-877 ADDSHRA
+877 
-884 ALSAAELLKILAFS
+884 
-898 GLRPSLEVC
+898 
-907 VGCGEPVALVEGARI
+907 
-922 PFSAAGGGVLCESC
+922 
-936 RGLDESVLVDA
+936 
-947 GTLCWAQYFLTT
+947 
-959 PFDAIAEG
+959 
-967 PVDLTGTFAVLH
+967 
-979 LVQDLVR
+979 
-986 AHIGSS
+986 
-992 LKSLEFLFTCG
+992 
-1003 LF
+1003 

>member
-27 ASAKVSVPPV
+27 AGAAKVSVPSV

-44 RVPDVAPAPSKPAPR
+44 RVPDIAPASSKSAVR

-65 VDPVPDGPDVPDL
+65 VDPVPDGPEVPDL

-89 VPPAATQA
+89 VPPAAAQA

-138 KFSKMQEKEEARK
+138 KFTKMQEKEEARK

-192 REARRAAEAAEREER
+192 REARRAAEAAERERLATVEREER
-207 ERLEQERAAAATA
+207 ERLEQERVAAATA

-225 AETAEME
+225 VETAEME
-232 EAPEFTTPGEDA
+232 ETPEFTTPGEDA
-244 PVAENETSKAGDASG
+244 PVAESEASKAGDASG

-271 FAAADATA
+271 FAAVDATA

-314 PSVNRQGRGRS
+314 PSVNRQKRARN
-325 RKTQDEAGATPETPV
+325 RNVQEEAGATPE
-340 VQEAPQ
+340 APE

-351 SADACAAEE
+351 PADACAAEE

-384 EALTPRAT
+384 EALAPRAT
-392 GELAFPSTIEEETP
+392 GELAFPATIEEEGAP
-406 ELESSIDFSA
+406 ESEPSIDFSV
-416 PEEAA
+416 PEEVV
-421 PVRDGADTEAPFPG
+421 PVREGADAETPFSG
-435 PSARPPRAKGP
+435 SSARPPRAKGP

-457 VLAAVAGGTYMAEL
+457 ILAAVAGVTYMAEL

-486 EAVDALTA
+486 EAVDALAA
-494 KGFVAQAVEVKSDD
+494 KGFAAQAVEVKSDD

-543 VGATSEEAAQALEA
+543 VGATSDDAAQALEA

-609 MSEADAKAALQAE
+609 MSEADAKAALEAE
-622 GYEVT
+622 GYEVST
-627 SEWYTTE
+627 EWYTTE

-752 SPSYSLR
+752 SPSIRY
-759 ALVLRRTKLGESDL
+759 
-773 ILTLL
+773 
-778 SEDGSQKR
+778 
-786 AVAKGARRPKSSF
+786 
-799 AARTEPFCVI
+799 
-809 DALCATGRSLD
+809 
-820 ILKEARLVAAHDA
+820 
-833 LRCNLEASAAAA
+833 
-845 PVAELL
+845 
-851 ARMSQRDLANP
+851 
-862 RLFQSAMRVLDAMDG
+862 
-877 ADDSHRA
+877 
-884 ALSAAELLKILAFS
+884 
-898 GLRPSLEVC
+898 
-907 VGCGEPVALVEGARI
+907 
-922 PFSAAGGGVLCESC
+922 
-936 RGLDESVLVDA
+936 
-947 GTLCWAQYFLTT
+947 
-959 PFDAIAEG
+959 
-967 PVDLTGTFAVLH
+967 
-979 LVQDLVR
+979 
-986 AHIGSS
+986 
-992 LKSLEFLFTCG
+992 
-1003 LF
+1003 

>member
-1 MKCPHCSFDNRDDAA
+1 MKCPNCSFDNRDDAA

-27 ASAKVSVPPV
+27 AGAAKVSVPPV

-44 RVPDVAPAPSKPAPR
+44 RVPDIAAASSKSAVR

-65 VDPVPDGPDVPDL
+65 VDPVPDGPEVPDL

-89 VPPAATQA
+89 VPPAAAQA

-138 KFSKMQEKEEARK
+138 KFSKMQEREEARK

-179 EAREQRRIAEEEA
+179 AEREQRRIAEEEA
-192 REARRAAEAAEREER
+192 REAQRAAEAAERERLAAAER
-207 ERLEQERAAAATA
+207 EERARAEQERLEREQAEA
-220 AAAVA
+220 AAAVSA
-225 AETAEME
+225 AAAAAVVEQEVPSEHAE
-232 EAPEFTTPGEDA
+232 PEGA
-244 PVAENETSKAGDASG
+244 AASVG
-259 VAFGAIPGAVAG
+259 KPLAFGATPEVPVAVE
-271 FAAADATA
+271 
-279 KDDDLDEVLSSG
+279 DDDLDEVLSSG

-298 ERSGKRPAR
+298 ERSSKRPAR

-314 PSVNRQGRGRS
+314 PSVNRQKRGRNRS
-325 RKTQDEAGATPETPV
+325 AQEEAAATPE
-340 VQEAPQ
+340 APEVPETLQ
-346 ASPNE
+346 VSPDE
-351 SADACAAEE
+351 SADTCAEE

-370 VVADQAAVTTAEAE
+370 VVADQAAVTTVEAE

-406 ELESSIDFSA
+406 ELESSIDFST

-421 PVRDGADTEAPFPG
+421 PVRDGADAEAPFPG

-486 EAVDALTA
+486 EAVDALAA
-494 KGFVAQAVEVKSDD
+494 KGFAAQAVEVKSDE

-543 VGATSEEAAQALEA
+543 VGATSEETAQALEA

-752 SPSYSLR
+752 SPSIRY
-759 ALVLRRTKLGESDL
+759 
-773 ILTLL
+773 
-778 SEDGSQKR
+778 
-786 AVAKGARRPKSSF
+786 
-799 AARTEPFCVI
+799 
-809 DALCATGRSLD
+809 
-820 ILKEARLVAAHDA
+820 
-833 LRCNLEASAAAA
+833 
-845 PVAELL
+845 
-851 ARMSQRDLANP
+851 
-862 RLFQSAMRVLDAMDG
+862 
-877 ADDSHRA
+877 
-884 ALSAAELLKILAFS
+884 
-898 GLRPSLEVC
+898 
-907 VGCGEPVALVEGARI
+907 
-922 PFSAAGGGVLCESC
+922 
-936 RGLDESVLVDA
+936 
-947 GTLCWAQYFLTT
+947 
-959 PFDAIAEG
+959 
-967 PVDLTGTFAVLH
+967 
-979 LVQDLVR
+979 
-986 AHIGSS
+986 
-992 LKSLEFLFTCG
+992 
-1003 LF
+1003 

>member
-27 ASAKVSVPPV
+27 AEAAKVSAPPV

-44 RVPDVAPAPSKPAPR
+44 RVPDIAPAPSKSAVR

-65 VDPVPDGPDVPDL
+65 VDPVPDGPEVPDL

-89 VPPAATQA
+89 VPPAAAQA

-138 KFSKMQEKEEARK
+138 KFTKMQEKEEARK

-192 REARRAAEAAEREER
+192 REARRAAEAAERERLATVEREER
-207 ERLEQERAAAATA
+207 ERLEQERVAAATA

-225 AETAEME
+225 VETAEME
-232 EAPEFTTPGEDA
+232 ETPEFTTPGEDA
-244 PVAENETSKAGDASG
+244 PIAESEASKAGDAAG
-259 VAFGAIPGAVAG
+259 VAFGAIPVAVAG

-279 KDDDLDEVLSSG
+279 KEDDLDEVLSSG

-314 PSVNRQGRGRS
+314 PSVNRQKRARN
-325 RKTQDEAGATPETPV
+325 RNVQEEAGATPE
-340 VQEAPQ
+340 APE

-351 SADACAAEE
+351 PADACAAEE

-384 EALTPRAT
+384 EALAPRAT
-392 GELAFPSTIEEETP
+392 GELAFPATIEEEGAP
-406 ELESSIDFSA
+406 ESEPSIDFSV
-416 PEEAA
+416 PEEVV
-421 PVRDGADTEAPFPG
+421 PVREGADAETPFSG

-452 IALAV
+452 IALAII
-457 VLAAVAGGTYMAEL
+457 LAAVAGGTYMAEV

-486 EAVDALTA
+486 EAVDALAA
-494 KGFVAQAVEVKSDD
+494 KGFAAQAVEMKSDE

-522 RAEEGSTVTLSVAVP
+522 RAEEGSTVTLSVAAP

-543 VGATSEEAAQALEA
+543 VGATSDEAAQALEA

-609 MSEADAKAALQAE
+609 MSEADAKAALEAE
-622 GYEVT
+622 GYEVST
-627 SEWYTTE
+627 EWYTTE

-752 SPSYSLR
+752 SPSIRY
-759 ALVLRRTKLGESDL
+759 
-773 ILTLL
+773 
-778 SEDGSQKR
+778 
-786 AVAKGARRPKSSF
+786 
-799 AARTEPFCVI
+799 
-809 DALCATGRSLD
+809 
-820 ILKEARLVAAHDA
+820 
-833 LRCNLEASAAAA
+833 
-845 PVAELL
+845 
-851 ARMSQRDLANP
+851 
-862 RLFQSAMRVLDAMDG
+862 
-877 ADDSHRA
+877 
-884 ALSAAELLKILAFS
+884 
-898 GLRPSLEVC
+898 
-907 VGCGEPVALVEGARI
+907 
-922 PFSAAGGGVLCESC
+922 
-936 RGLDESVLVDA
+936 
-947 GTLCWAQYFLTT
+947 
-959 PFDAIAEG
+959 
-967 PVDLTGTFAVLH
+967 
-979 LVQDLVR
+979 
-986 AHIGSS
+986 
-992 LKSLEFLFTCG
+992 
-1003 LF
+1003 

>member
-27 ASAKVSVPPV
+27 AGAAKVSVPPV

-44 RVPDVAPAPSKPAPR
+44 RVPDIAPAPSKPAPR

-138 KFSKMQEKEEARK
+138 KFTKMQEKEEARK

-166 TAAEKERLRAAEA
+166 TAAEKERLRAAE
-179 EAREQRRIAEEEA
+179 EEA
-192 REARRAAEAAEREER
+192 REARRAAEAAERERLAAAEREER
-207 ERLEQERAAAATA
+207 ERLEQEQAEAATV

-232 EAPEFTTPGEDA
+232 GTAEFTTPGEDA
-244 PVAENETSKAGDASG
+244 PVAESEASKVDNASDVASDAIS
-259 VAFGAIPGAVAG
+259 GAVVG
-271 FAAADATA
+271 LAAVDATA
-279 KDDDLDEVLSSG
+279 KGEDLDEVLSSG

-325 RKTQDEAGATPETPV
+325 RKAQEEPIEALEPSEASSISPDEAA
-340 VQEAPQ
+340 EAP
-346 ASPNE
+346 AS
-351 SADACAAEE
+351 AQ
-360 TALMEAASAI
+360 TALVEAASAI
-370 VVADQAAVTTAEAE
+370 VVADQSAVTTNEAE
-384 EALTPRAT
+384 GALAPRAT
-392 GELAFPSTIEEETP
+392 GELVVPQTAEETIP
-406 ELESSIDFSA
+406 ESESLADFSA
-416 PEEAA
+416 PEEDASI
-421 PVRDGADTEAPFPG
+421 RDDADDLASATPF
-435 PSARPPRAKGP
+435 ARPPRAKGP

-457 VLAAVAGGTYMAEL
+457 VLAAVAGGTYLAEL

-486 EAVDALTA
+486 EAVDTLAA

-609 MSEADAKAALQAE
+609 MSEADATAALQAE

-752 SPSYSLR
+752 SPSIRY
-759 ALVLRRTKLGESDL
+759 
-773 ILTLL
+773 
-778 SEDGSQKR
+778 
-786 AVAKGARRPKSSF
+786 
-799 AARTEPFCVI
+799 
-809 DALCATGRSLD
+809 
-820 ILKEARLVAAHDA
+820 
-833 LRCNLEASAAAA
+833 
-845 PVAELL
+845 
-851 ARMSQRDLANP
+851 
-862 RLFQSAMRVLDAMDG
+862 
-877 ADDSHRA
+877 
-884 ALSAAELLKILAFS
+884 
-898 GLRPSLEVC
+898 
-907 VGCGEPVALVEGARI
+907 
-922 PFSAAGGGVLCESC
+922 
-936 RGLDESVLVDA
+936 
-947 GTLCWAQYFLTT
+947 
-959 PFDAIAEG
+959 
-967 PVDLTGTFAVLH
+967 
-979 LVQDLVR
+979 
-986 AHIGSS
+986 
-992 LKSLEFLFTCG
+992 
-1003 LF
+1003 

>member
-1 MKCPHCSFDNRDDAA
+1 M
-16 FCENCGEVFVA
+16 
-27 ASAKVSVPPV
+27 
-37 VEVPPVV
+37 
-44 RVPDVAPAPSKPAPR
+44 APMGRLPSR
-59 ASVADL
+59 
-65 VDPVPDGPDVPDL
+65 
-78 SGFERLVDSSY
+78 
-89 VPPAATQA
+89 
-97 GDTAEI
+97 
-103 PRINEEYVPRAR
+103 
-115 SYAMGPTEKELRRRD
+115 
-130 RQQKKLAK
+130 
-138 KFSKMQEKEEARK
+138 
-151 AKELLRAEKERLRAE
+151 
-166 TAAEKERLRAAEA
+166 
-179 EAREQRRIAEEEA
+179 
-192 REARRAAEAAEREER
+192 
-207 ERLEQERAAAATA
+207 
-220 AAAVA
+220 
-225 AETAEME
+225 
-232 EAPEFTTPGEDA
+232 
-244 PVAENETSKAGDASG
+244 
-259 VAFGAIPGAVAG
+259 
-271 FAAADATA
+271 
-279 KDDDLDEVLSSG
+279 
-291 DEVVSLF
+291 
-298 ERSGKRPAR
+298 
-307 MGSHAAR
+307 
-314 PSVNRQGRGRS
+314 
-325 RKTQDEAGATPETPV
+325 
-340 VQEAPQ
+340 
-346 ASPNE
+346 
-351 SADACAAEE
+351 
-360 TALMEAASAI
+360 
-370 VVADQAAVTTAEAE
+370 
-384 EALTPRAT
+384 
-392 GELAFPSTIEEETP
+392 
-406 ELESSIDFSA
+406 
-416 PEEAA
+416 
-421 PVRDGADTEAPFPG
+421 

-486 EAVDALTA
+486 EAVDALAA

-752 SPSYSLR
+752 SPSIRY
-759 ALVLRRTKLGESDL
+759 
-773 ILTLL
+773 
-778 SEDGSQKR
+778 
-786 AVAKGARRPKSSF
+786 
-799 AARTEPFCVI
+799 
-809 DALCATGRSLD
+809 
-820 ILKEARLVAAHDA
+820 
-833 LRCNLEASAAAA
+833 
-845 PVAELL
+845 
-851 ARMSQRDLANP
+851 
-862 RLFQSAMRVLDAMDG
+862 
-877 ADDSHRA
+877 
-884 ALSAAELLKILAFS
+884 
-898 GLRPSLEVC
+898 
-907 VGCGEPVALVEGARI
+907 
-922 PFSAAGGGVLCESC
+922 
-936 RGLDESVLVDA
+936 
-947 GTLCWAQYFLTT
+947 
-959 PFDAIAEG
+959 
-967 PVDLTGTFAVLH
+967 
-979 LVQDLVR
+979 
-986 AHIGSS
+986 
-992 LKSLEFLFTCG
+992 
-1003 LF
+1003 